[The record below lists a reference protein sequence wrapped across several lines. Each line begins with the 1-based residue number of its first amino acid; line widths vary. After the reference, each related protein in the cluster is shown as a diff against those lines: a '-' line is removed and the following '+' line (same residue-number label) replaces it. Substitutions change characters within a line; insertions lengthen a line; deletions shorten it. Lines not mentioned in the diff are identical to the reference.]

1 MARSFLLQSERE
13 YKVRFVTKILT
24 KLGLLE
30 EDLDYHFM
38 HASMVIIFLFCG
50 YQKWFDCE
58 AQRTQAALRRFALLF
73 NAKATDNDSFGQTLA
88 KQRLRLTPPKEQK

>member
-13 YKVRFVTKILT
+13 YKVRFATKILT

-38 HASMVIIFLFCG
+38 PASMVIIFLFCG
-50 YQKWFDCE
+50 YQKWFDVRRSE
-58 AQRTQAALRRFALLF
+58 HKQHFAASPYFSTRKPPITTLLDRRSRS
-73 NAKATDNDSFGQTLA
+73 NACA
-88 KQRLRLTPPKEQK
+88 